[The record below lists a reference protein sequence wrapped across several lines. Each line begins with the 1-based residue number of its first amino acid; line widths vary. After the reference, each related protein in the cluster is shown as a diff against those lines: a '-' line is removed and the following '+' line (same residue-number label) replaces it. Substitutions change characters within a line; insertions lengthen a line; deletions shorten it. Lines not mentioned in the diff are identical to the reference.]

1 MGNPDMCGVEVWR
14 GGLGGAY
21 RLPTLSS
28 VGASLVPAAKKTG
41 IGRVGWHSFRH
52 SHSTLL
58 HALGVDLKVQQG
70 LLRHADVRTTM
81 NIYTQAVP
89 SALREA
95 NSKVFRL
102 VGPSASRLALM
113 TPCGPSKSHKLIFM
127 KEMLVGAVGI
137 ESSSLQN
144 KS

>member
-1 MGNPDMCGVEVWR
+1 
-14 GGLGGAY
+14 
-21 RLPTLSS
+21 
-28 VGASLVPAAKKTG
+28 
-41 IGRVGWHSFRH
+41 
-52 SHSTLL
+52 
-58 HALGVDLKVQQG
+58 
-70 LLRHADVRTTM
+70 M

-137 ESSSLQN
+137 ELKATLKARKFRTPDIAP
-144 KS
+144 KSFQYASFSRGGCEPKTVRFLRL